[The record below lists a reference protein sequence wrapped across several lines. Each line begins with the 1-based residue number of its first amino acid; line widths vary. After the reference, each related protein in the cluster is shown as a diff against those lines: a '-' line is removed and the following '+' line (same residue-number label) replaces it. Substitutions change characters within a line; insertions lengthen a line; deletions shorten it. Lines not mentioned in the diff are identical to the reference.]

1 MKAQNEVLIFK
12 GAGRTLLTL
21 FVCLSS
27 NHLTLKKIICDIFC
41 CVHSLELLINLIYL
55 F

>member
-21 FVCLSS
+21 FACLSS
-27 NHLTLKKIICDIFC
+27 NHLTLKK
-41 CVHSLELLINLIYL
+41 L
-55 F
+55 FK